1 MHQINGKQA
10 LTKLNVSGGGGEG
23 GSLGGARK
31 SNHTKF
37 VIEYFFGFFLFVFVK
52 YTNSN
57 C

>member
-10 LTKLNVSGGGGEG
+10 LTKLNVSGGGG

-37 VIEYFFGFFLFVFVK
+37 VIEYFFVFCYLFL
-52 YTNSN
+52 
-57 C
+57 